1 MSALQSTLHRLL
13 PKSRL
18 EWCLYFFVLLCPLR
32 PWVLS
37 WLIFPKDPAAVRV
50 MYRSPEGDFEYF
62 VLINALAKGHF
73 GEESTCESSGSGVQ
87 SFPVAS
93 VAYHAVGAALLGPL
107 WGYML
112 ADIFVT
118 FLFFFIFRCWCRQFS
133 TDGLWTSFLAAL
145 FASGLPQMIDRF
157 GLGLIHLG
165 ALWGTRIPRPFV
177 TDIYL
182 VAGIVLLTWM
192 TWKAEIRNRISPWIM
207 LGAILAFSLQSFV
220 FFCRRWGLAQPSYP
234 CSGSWRT
241 SPHFVWQWRG
251 SVVRF

>member
-1 MSALQSTLHRLL
+1 M
-13 PKSRL
+13 
-18 EWCLYFFVLLCPLR
+18 
-32 PWVLS
+32 
-37 WLIFPKDPAAVRV
+37 FPKDPAAVRV

-62 VLINALAKGHF
+62 VLINALAKGDL
-73 GEESTCESSGSGVQ
+73 GENAIYESSGSGVQ

-93 VAYHAVGAALLGPL
+93 VAYHVAGVALLGSL

-118 FLFFFIFRCWCRQFS
+118 FLFFFIFRCWCRLFS
-133 TDGLWTSFLAAL
+133 TERLWTSFLAAL
-145 FASGLPQMIDRF
+145 FVSGLPQMIDRF
-157 GLGLIHLG
+157 GLGLIHFG

-192 TWKAEIRNRISPWIM
+192 TWKAEIRNRIFPWMM

-220 FFCRRWGLAQPSYP
+220 FFCRRWGLAQRSYSR
-234 CSGSWRT
+234 SGS
-241 SPHFVWQWRG
+241 
-251 SVVRF
+251 